1 MQCSLGLCYL
11 YYIIMLDELGLGTME
26 SVLAIADVMSY
37 LVLSCLAWGGRL
49 ETDSVNAN
57 QVLVYN

>member
-1 MQCSLGLCYL
+1 
-11 YYIIMLDELGLGTME
+11 MLDELGLGTME